1 MFNKGKIK
9 ELREKKKMSLADVIY
24 ELAKREHRYARQ
36 TVGNWELG
44 VTEPKASDVANLA
57 EAFGVPVKTF
67 FE

>member
-1 MFNKGKIK
+1 MFKKNKIK
-9 ELREKKKMSLADVIY
+9 ELREKKKMSLADVVF

-36 TVGNWELG
+36 TVSNWELG
-44 VTEPKASDVANLA
+44 MTEPKASDVANLA